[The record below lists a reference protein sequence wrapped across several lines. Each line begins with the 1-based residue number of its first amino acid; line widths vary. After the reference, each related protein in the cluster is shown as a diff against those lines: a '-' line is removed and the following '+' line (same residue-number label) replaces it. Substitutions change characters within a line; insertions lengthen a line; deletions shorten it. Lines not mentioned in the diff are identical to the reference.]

1 MLARYVILC
10 CCEFDESLVVADA
23 YVFQDDDREAEE
35 KVDPVRPDLEALP
48 GHLALEIRELV

>member
-23 YVFQDDDREAEE
+23 YVFQDDDQEVEGRA
-35 KVDPVRPDLEALP
+35 DLVRPDLEALP